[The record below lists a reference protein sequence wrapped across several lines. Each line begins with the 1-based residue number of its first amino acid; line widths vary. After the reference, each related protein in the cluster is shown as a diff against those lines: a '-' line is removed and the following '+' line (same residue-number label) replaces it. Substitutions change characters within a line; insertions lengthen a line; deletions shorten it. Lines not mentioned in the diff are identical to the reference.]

1 MKIHNVRRGFHRG
14 VLGGR
19 LVQGLEDATQ
29 SLKTA
34 RGCQELLSAAD
45 RVLLQQAID
54 TCIGLQQ
61 RAWEAIDKESK
72 GCMKR

>member
-1 MKIHNVRRGFHRG
+1 MPKFNSYNRG

-19 LVQGLEDATQ
+19 LVQGLEDAAL
-29 SLKTA
+29 SLKNA
-34 RGCQELLSAAD
+34 RAGESLLSAAD

-54 TCIGLQQ
+54 TCVGLQQ

-72 GCMKR
+72 ERKKR